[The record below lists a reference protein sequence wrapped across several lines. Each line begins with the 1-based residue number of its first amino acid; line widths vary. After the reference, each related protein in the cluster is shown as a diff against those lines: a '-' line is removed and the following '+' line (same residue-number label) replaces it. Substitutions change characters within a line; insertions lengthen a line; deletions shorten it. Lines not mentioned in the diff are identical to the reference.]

1 MTLIIQKP
9 TGAKLVFAK
18 DFSFDP
24 DAAAYIAAVEA
35 ADTQAL
41 ETATRYAI
49 NNFVI
54 GCKQDGIW
62 DAIKASCILAG
73 ARTLDG
79 ALVPLVGP
87 APTKQNLVSGDYDR
101 KTGIQGSTSTSP
113 GKYIKTNVDN
123 SDSAFGSQNNKH
135 LSVFVPTTSANFTKS
150 YIEGGNSR
158 IGVATSL
165 STFCVFANNSTTQN
179 FGNTHAVS
187 DTAFPFIGTTR
198 NESSEFDYRA
208 RGKNG
213 RSVSKA
219 SASPTAGEYVLFAN
233 AALTSFTNCK
243 MAFYSIGESLE
254 LALLDARVTD
264 LINAI
269 GAAIP

>member
-24 DAAAYIAAVEA
+24 DAAAYIAAVET
-35 ADTQAL
+35 ADTQTL

-62 DAIKASCILAG
+62 NAIKASCILAG

-87 APTKQNLVSGDYDR
+87 APTKQNFVSGDYNR
-101 KTGIQGSTSTSP
+101 KTGIQGSTSASP
-113 GKYIKTNVDN
+113 GKYIETNVDN
-123 SDSAFGSQNNKH
+123 SDSAFGSQNSKH
-135 LSVFVPTTSANFTKS
+135 LSVFVSTTSANHTKS

-158 IGVATSL
+158 IGVQTGL
-165 STFCVFANNSTTQN
+165 STTLSAAVNSSVFAATNL
-179 FGNTHAVS
+179 HALS
-187 DTAFPFIGTTR
+187 DTQFPFMGVAR
-198 NESSEFDYRA
+198 NESSEFMVRA
-208 RGKNG
+208 RGFNSQSSG
-213 RSVSKA
+213 RPSG
-219 SASPTAGEYVLFAN
+219 SPTASEYMLFAN
-233 AALTSFTNCK
+233 PTLTSFTNCK
-243 MAFYSIGESLE
+243 TAFYSIGESLD
-254 LALLDARVTD
+254 LALLDGRVTD
-264 LINAI
+264 LINAF